1 MATYIELLTAA
12 NDNSLRQKV
21 AVACVVAAEAIRVE
35 DPATANHAARLEWA
49 KLVYKSPTVAGD
61 KMMWPVVAQNKAAAL
76 AAITGASD
84 AAIQTAVDAAVVVF
98 V

>member
-35 DPATANHAARLEWA
+35 DPATANHAARLAWA
-49 KLVYKSPTVAGD
+49 KLVYQSPTVAGD